1 MVRNRDLEELMPR
14 AGTFA
19 DNTKDLVAKL
29 KVLTVAEQQQEDARL
44 EAKAELERGNA
55 AAAAKAEA
63 ELQKQEEA
71 RVAAAMKEV
80 RKRWTVVCLFYILRM
95 FCFFFLVFV
104 CFFNGGRGSSS
115 P

>member
-44 EAKAELERGNA
+44 EAKAELDA
-55 AAAAKAEA
+55 ADAQLEQDLLGKVSELKDKIAEGRNYLEELLGGDDDKAE
-63 ELQKQEEA
+63 EVEKKTG
-71 RVAAAMKEV
+71 RVV
-80 RKRWTVVCLFYILRM
+80 PTTCLIP
-95 FCFFFLVFV
+95 
-104 CFFNGGRGSSS
+104 G
-115 P
+115 